1 MEPLELAGERFSDW
15 YENHGI
21 SRTTAFALLRAA
33 GIEPGKKR
41 IEGVNK
47 PVSYLAGDQ
56 LRAMEALV
64 EQHKAGRSVA
74 ELSTAIQKAVPER
87 SELIATNPSEPS
99 EPGDK
104 APGGDLLDR
113 LRALKLA
120 QSTGATLTSKEA
132 RWILGKKP
140 VANEKLERLGV
151 NAWRLLN
158 N

>member
-15 YENHGI
+15 FEGHGI

-33 GIEPGKKR
+33 GIEPSKKR

-64 EQHKAGRSVA
+64 EQHKQGRSVA
-74 ELSTAIQKAVPER
+74 ELSSAIQKAVPER
-87 SELIATNPSEPS
+87 SELIATNPSEPD
-99 EPGDK
+99 DK
-104 APGGDLLDR
+104 AMGGSLLER
-113 LRALKLA
+113 LQALQLA

-132 RWILGKKP
+132 RWILGRKP
-140 VANEKLERLGV
+140 VASDRLERVGV

-158 N
+158 S

>member
-1 MEPLELAGERFSDW
+1 MESLELAGERFSDW
-15 YENHGI
+15 YEGHGI

-33 GIEPGKKR
+33 GIEPSKKR
-41 IEGVNK
+41 VEGINK

-64 EQHKAGRSVA
+64 EQHKQGRSVA

-87 SELIATNPSEPS
+87 SELIATNPSEPD
-99 EPGDK
+99 DK
-104 APGGDLLDR
+104 AMGSLLER
-113 LRALKLA
+113 LQALQLA
-120 QSTGATLTSKEA
+120 QTTGATLTSREA
-132 RWILGKKP
+132 RWILGRKP
-140 VANEKLERLGV
+140 VASEKVEKVGV

>member
-15 YENHGI
+15 FENHGI

-33 GIEPGKKR
+33 GIEPSKKR

-87 SELIATNPSEPS
+87 SELIATNPSEPD
-99 EPGDK
+99 DK
-104 APGGDLLDR
+104 TMGSLLER
-113 LRALKLA
+113 LQALQLA
-120 QSTGATLTSKEA
+120 QTTGATLTSKEA
-132 RWILGKKP
+132 RWILGRKP
-140 VANEKLERLGV
+140 VASEKVERVGV

-158 N
+158 I

>member
-15 YENHGI
+15 YEGHGI

-87 SELIATNPSEPS
+87 SELVATNPSES
-99 EPGDK
+99 DDK

-120 QSTGATLTSKEA
+120 QTTRMVLTTREA
-132 RWILGKKP
+132 RWILGRKP
-140 VANEKLERLGV
+140 VANERLERVGV
-151 NAWRLLN
+151 NAWRLL
-158 N
+158 

>member
-15 YENHGI
+15 YEGHGI

-33 GIEPGKKR
+33 GIEPSKKR
-41 IEGVNK
+41 VLGVNK

-74 ELSTAIQKAVPER
+74 ELSAAITKAVPDR
-87 SELIATNPSEPS
+87 SELVATNSEPD
-99 EPGDK
+99 DK
-104 APGGDLLDR
+104 AIGGSLLER
-113 LRALKLA
+113 LQALQLA
-120 QSTGATLTSKEA
+120 QTTGATLTSKEA
-132 RWILGKKP
+132 RWILGRKP
-140 VANEKLERLGV
+140 VASEKVERVGV

>member
-1 MEPLELAGERFSDW
+1 MEALELAGERFSDW
-15 YENHGI
+15 YEGHGI

-47 PVSYLAGDQ
+47 PVSFLAGDQ

-87 SELIATNPSEPS
+87 SELIATNSSEPD
-99 EPGDK
+99 DK

-132 RWILGKKP
+132 RWIIGKKP
-140 VANEKLERLGV
+140 VAGEKVERLGV

-158 N
+158 D

>member
-15 YENHGI
+15 YEGHGI

-33 GIEPGKKR
+33 GIEPSKKR
-41 IEGVNK
+41 VEGINK

-64 EQHKAGRSVA
+64 EQHKQGRSVA

-87 SELIATNPSEPS
+87 SELIATNSEPD
-99 EPGDK
+99 DK
-104 APGGDLLDR
+104 ATGGSLLER
-113 LRALKLA
+113 LQALQLA

-132 RWILGKKP
+132 RWILGRKP
-140 VANEKLERLGV
+140 VASEKVEKVGV

>member
-15 YENHGI
+15 YEGHGI

-64 EQHKAGRSVA
+64 EQHKQGRSVA

-87 SELIATNPSEPS
+87 SELIATNPSEPD
-99 EPGDK
+99 DK
-104 APGGDLLDR
+104 ATGSLLER
-113 LRALKLA
+113 LQALQLA
-120 QSTGATLTSKEA
+120 QSTGMVLTSKEA

-140 VANEKLERLGV
+140 VASDRLERVGV

-158 N
+158 G

>member
-15 YENHGI
+15 YEGHGI

-47 PVSYLAGDQ
+47 PVSYLAGEM
-56 LRAMEALV
+56 LRDMEALV
-64 EQHKAGRSVA
+64 ELHKQGRSVA

-87 SELIATNPSEPS
+87 SELIATNGEPD
-99 EPGDK
+99 DK
-104 APGGDLLDR
+104 ATGGSLLER
-113 LRALKLA
+113 LQALQLA

-132 RWILGKKP
+132 RWILGRKP
-140 VANEKLERLGV
+140 VANEKLERVGV
-151 NAWRLLN
+151 NAWRLL
-158 N
+158 

>member
-15 YENHGI
+15 YEGHGI

-47 PVSYLAGDQ
+47 PVSFLAGDQ

-74 ELSTAIQKAVPER
+74 ELATAIEKAVPER
-87 SELIATNPSEPS
+87 SELIATNPSEP
-99 EPGDK
+99 GDK
-104 APGGDLLDR
+104 AAGADLLDR

-120 QSTGATLTSKEA
+120 QTTGATLTSKEA
-132 RWILGKKP
+132 RWILGRKP
-140 VANEKLERLGV
+140 VANERLERLGV

-158 N
+158 

>member
-15 YENHGI
+15 YEGHGI

-33 GIEPGKKR
+33 GIEPSKKR

-47 PVSYLAGDQ
+47 PVSFLAGEM
-56 LRAMEALV
+56 LRDMEALV
-64 EQHKAGRSVA
+64 ELHKQGRSVA
-74 ELSTAIQKAVPER
+74 ELATAIQKAVPER
-87 SELIATNPSEPS
+87 SELIATNPSEPD
-99 EPGDK
+99 DK
-104 APGGDLLDR
+104 AMGGSLLER
-113 LRALKLA
+113 LQALQLA
-120 QSTGATLTSKEA
+120 QSTGATLTSKEV

-140 VANEKLERLGV
+140 VASERLERVGV

>member
-15 YENHGI
+15 YEGHGI
-21 SRTTAFALLRAA
+21 RRTTAFALLRAA
-33 GIEPGKKR
+33 GIEPSKRR

-74 ELSTAIQKAVPER
+74 ELSSAIQKAVPER
-87 SELIATNPSEPS
+87 SELIATNPSEPD
-99 EPGDK
+99 DK
-104 APGGDLLDR
+104 ATGGSLLER
-113 LRALKLA
+113 LQALQLA
-120 QSTGATLTSKEA
+120 QTTGATLTSKEA
-132 RWILGKKP
+132 RWILGRKP
-140 VANEKLERLGV
+140 VASEKVERVGV

>member
-1 MEPLELAGERFSDW
+1 MEAMELAGERFSDW
-15 YENHGI
+15 YEAHNI

-87 SELIATNPSEPS
+87 SELIATNSEPD
-99 EPGDK
+99 DK

-120 QSTGATLTSKEA
+120 QSTGMVLTSKEA
-132 RWILGKKP
+132 RWILGKRP
-140 VANEKLERLGV
+140 VANEKIQKVGL
-151 NAWRLLN
+151 NAWLLSRD
-158 N
+158 

>member
-1 MEPLELAGERFSDW
+1 MEALELAGERFSDW
-15 YENHGI
+15 FEGHGI

-47 PVSYLAGDQ
+47 PVSFLAGDQ

-87 SELIATNPSEPS
+87 IATNPSEPN
-99 EPGDK
+99 DK

-132 RWILGKKP
+132 RWILGRKP
-140 VANEKLERLGV
+140 VASEKVERLGV

>member
-1 MEPLELAGERFSDW
+1 MEAMELAGERFSDW
-15 YENHGI
+15 YEGHGI

-41 IEGVNK
+41 VDGINK

-87 SELIATNPSEPS
+87 SELIATNASEPD
-99 EPGDK
+99 DK

-120 QSTGATLTSKEA
+120 QTTRMVLTTREA
-132 RWILGKKP
+132 RWILGRRP
-140 VANEKLERLGV
+140 VVSDKVERVGV
-151 NAWRLLN
+151 NAWRIMN
-158 N
+158 

>member
-15 YENHGI
+15 YEGHGI

-41 IEGVNK
+41 VEGINK
-47 PVSYLAGDQ
+47 PVSYLAGEM
-56 LRAMEALV
+56 LRDMEALV
-64 EQHKAGRSVA
+64 ELHKQGRSVA

-87 SELIATNPSEPS
+87 SELIATNASKPD
-99 EPGDK
+99 DK

-120 QSTGATLTSKEA
+120 QATGMVLTTRES
-132 RWILGKKP
+132 RWILGRKP
-140 VANEKLERLGV
+140 VAGERLERVGV